1 VSPQIQR
8 PICGFLWRQCAPLN
22 VHEGRGGAAGLT
34 KPVRRRA
41 GGSEYFAF
49 RPDSDIWPLGPG
61 PEIAYARVR
70 IGRTGGSMRRREFI
84 ALGAGA
90 GIWPLVA
97 HAQQSAIST
106 IGWLHG
112 ANADA
117 YAPMAT
123 AFRKSLNQ
131 SGYFETQNLK
141 IEYRW
146 AEGRLE
152 RLPGLAADLVRR
164 QVSVIFAAGGAE
176 TALAAKAATSAIPI
190 VFANGVD
197 AVEVGLVASLNRPG
211 GNITG
216 ISFLI
221 NTLGHK
227 QLEIL
232 HELQP
237 KAIIAV
243 LLNPDLATV
252 SLQSDDIQAAAR
264 ALGLQVDIVH
274 ASTEQEIDTAFAS
287 LAKSPIAGLVIG
299 ANAFFFSRRMQF
311 VGLAARYSIPTVYPW
326 REAVIGGGLVS
337 YGASVTDAYR
347 LAGIYTGRVLK
358 GEKAADLPVQQASNT
373 ELVIN
378 LKTAKTLG
386 ITFPQ
391 SLLGRAD
398 EVIE

>member
-1 VSPQIQR
+1 MV
-8 PICGFLWRQCAPLN
+8 
-22 VHEGRGGAAGLT
+22 
-34 KPVRRRA
+34 
-41 GGSEYFAF
+41 
-49 RPDSDIWPLGPG
+49 
-61 PEIAYARVR
+61 
-70 IGRTGGSMRRREFI
+70 MRRREFI
-84 ALGAGA
+84 ALGGGVA
-90 GIWPLVA
+90 IWPLVA
-97 HAQQSAIST
+97 RAQQPALPT

-112 ANADA
+112 TNLDA

-131 SGYFETQNLK
+131 SGYFENQNIR

-152 RLPGLAADLVRR
+152 RLPELAADLVGR

-176 TALAAKAATSAIPI
+176 PALAAKAATSEIPI

-197 AVEVGLVASLNRPG
+197 PVEVGLVASLNRPG

-216 ISFLI
+216 ITFLI

-227 QLEIL
+227 QLELL
-232 HELQP
+232 HDLQP
-237 KAIIAV
+237 KGIIAV

-252 SLQSDDIQAAAR
+252 TSQSSDMQEAAR
-264 ALGLQVDIVH
+264 ALGLRVDVFH
-274 ASTEQEIDTAFAS
+274 ASTEHEIDAVFAS
-287 LAKSPIAGLVIG
+287 LAKVQTAGLVIG
-299 ANAFFFSRRMQF
+299 ANAFFFSRRNQF
-311 VGLAARYSIPTVYPW
+311 VELAARYSIPTVYPW
-326 REAVIGGGLVS
+326 REAVVGGGLVS

-347 LAGIYTGRVLK
+347 LAGTYAGRILK
-358 GEKAADLPVQQASNT
+358 GEKAANLPVQQSSNT

-398 EVIE
+398 EVVE